1 MRHAT
6 PTSST
11 AASSADSLQTP
22 KKPQVVG
29 WLDLPNKDQLFVL
42 AVCRL
47 SEPLS
52 NVCLLP
58 YIFYLVRSVLTE
70 HTARDPA
77 AAAAD
82 SGIDSRLAA
91 EVSAYSG
98 LLVAAFPLAQFL
110 VSLPWGRLSDTHGRK
125 SSIVAGLAVSVVANA
140 AFGFS
145 RSFGALL
152 FWRTLAGLANGNV
165 GIMRTMTAE
174 IVKERK
180 FQTKAFLLLPLVFNS
195 GMVFSLALGGI
206 LAEPASSLPWLF
218 GPRGL
223 LNWCGGEAGVQ
234 WVVDFPYALPALM
247 NACMLG
253 AALMLSVFWLRETL
267 AGKED
272 DRDVGV
278 LIGRVFVRWFA
289 RAVLRRKGA
298 TYTALKDAEDVLLFE
313 DVPVSGHRRI
323 ELDEMKEPW
332 SESTAVVASPPPPPP
347 RPTQKRSPL
356 RSIFTPRT
364 VAALV
369 SFGLLP
375 LHNSAFMH
383 IFPVYL
389 STPHAPSSS
398 YASLLAFT
406 GGLGL
411 RSSTIGIWL
420 GAFGIAGI
428 LLQLFVYPRMQA
440 RLGTLGVFKVSLAM
454 FPAVYL
460 LAPYLSVLP
469 DEGGWAWIR
478 WPALGAVVWGQ
489 IMARTMAIP
498 STVILVTEAA
508 PAKNVLGTVHGAGNM
523 LASLARAVGPAV
535 GGAVYAAGVTEGVV
549 GAVWWFYLVAV
560 ALVAAAWCW
569 GVQARGDKEE
579 AERR

>member
-1 MRHAT
+1 VN
-6 PTSST
+6 
-11 AASSADSLQTP
+11 
-22 KKPQVVG
+22 KKETVG

-58 YIFYLVRSVLTE
+58 YIFYLVRSVLAPE
-70 HTARDPA
+70 NAARDA
-77 AAAAD
+77 ANAVD
-82 SGIDSRLAA
+82 SGLAA

-98 LLVAAFPLAQFL
+98 LLVASFPLAQFF
-110 VSLPWGRLSDTHGRK
+110 VSLPWGWLSDLHGRK
-125 SSIVAGLAVSVVANA
+125 FSIVLGLAVSVVANA

-223 LNWCGGEAGVQ
+223 LNWCGNEAGVQ

-247 NACMLG
+247 NACMLSV
-253 AALMLSVFWLRETL
+253 AFLLSVFWLRETL

-272 DRDVGV
+272 ERDLGV
-278 LIGRVFVRWFA
+278 LVGQVVVRWFT
-289 RAVLRRKGA
+289 RVVLRRKGA
-298 TYTALKDAEDVLLFE
+298 TYMALKDAEEVFFE
-313 DVPVSGHRRI
+313 PVPVQGPGRSNSRV
-323 ELDEMKEPW
+323 ELEELKEPLP
-332 SESTAVVASPPPPPP
+332 ESTAVRGVPPTPGHPVAKRPPF
-347 RPTQKRSPL
+347 
-356 RSIFTPRT
+356 RSIFTAPT

-398 YASLLAFT
+398 YANLLSFT

-420 GAFGIAGI
+420 GVFGIGGI
-428 LLQLFVYPRMQA
+428 LLQLFIYPRMQA
-440 RLGTLGVFKVSLAM
+440 RLGTLGVFKVSLM
-454 FPAVYL
+454 IFPTVYL

-469 DEGGWAWIR
+469 EDGRWAWTR
-478 WPALGAVVWGQ
+478 WPALGAIVWGQ

-508 PAKNVLGTVHGAGNM
+508 PAKKVLGTVHGAGNM

-535 GGAVYAAGVTEGVV
+535 GGAVYAAGVTEGFI

-560 ALVAAAWCW
+560 ALVAAGWCW
-569 GVQARGDKEE
+569 GVQSKKKVTGN
-579 AERR
+579 